1 MVGNC
6 GDVTLAFFPLFF
18 LQIVDILAVACHTQT
33 VSSDF
38 PSAQTKD
45 STLRQSYAALNL
57 MLCTVSLRRAK
68 QAYKRAWMCSWLISW
83 ERESAELVRTLCDAG

>member
-68 QAYKRAWMCSWLISW
+68 QAYKRMDVFMVDFLGKRKCRVGKNAL
-83 ERESAELVRTLCDAG
+83 